1 MEDGFD
7 RANRKNL
14 RHFIQENQQ
23 PAQSSESLPIQKP
36 HEDGNADDINDA
48 DVVTSEGGDNV
59 TEKVGHAAE
68 RQVNLAVALD
78 SDADTLNR
86 NRGLSYVSHVKYQ
99 LGQGNQVLEEKREL
113 QRISTCAIFHKFTHG
128 PGVPHTF
135 VAFIRQWPALPRVVV
150 SIMACGVYTGLLMI
164 VIDIF
169 VCLRCSS
176 SLYFR
181 RGPICHQKGQIT

>member
-23 PAQSSESLPIQKP
+23 PAESSESLPIQKP
-36 HEDGNADDINDA
+36 HEDGNAGDISDA
-48 DVVTSEGGDNV
+48 DVVTSIGGDHV
-59 TEKVGHAAE
+59 TEKGDHAE
-68 RQVNLAVALD
+68 REVNPTVVLD
-78 SDADTLNR
+78 TDADTLNR
-86 NRGLSYVSHVKYQ
+86 SRGLSYVSQVKYQ
-99 LGQGNQVLEEKREL
+99 LGQGNQVLEEKRAL

-150 SIMACGVYTGLLMI
+150 STMGCGVYNGLLI
-164 VIDIF
+164 IIIDIL
-169 VCLRCSS
+169 VCLHGSS
-176 SLYFR
+176 SLYLR
-181 RGPICHQKGQIT
+181 RRPICNQKGQIT

>member
-1 MEDGFD
+1 LEDGFD

-23 PAQSSESLPIQKP
+23 PAESSDSLPIQKP
-36 HEDGNADDINDA
+36 HEDGNAD
-48 DVVTSEGGDNV
+48 VVTSVGGNNV
-59 TEKVGHAAE
+59 TEKDDAE
-68 RQVNLAVALD
+68 VNPTVVLD
-78 SDADTLNR
+78 TDADTLNR
-86 NRGLSYVSHVKYQ
+86 NRGLSYVSQVKYQ
-99 LGQGNQVLEEKREL
+99 LDGHGQGNQVLEEKRAL

-150 SIMACGVYTGLLMI
+150 SMMTCAVYNGLLI
-164 VIDIF
+164 FIIDIL
-169 VCLRCSS
+169 VCLRGSS

-181 RGPICHQKGQIT
+181 RRPICNQKGQIT